1 MLPGKPLVEPEGGGG
16 ATHDGGACD
25 GVVERETF
33 PHNMSRKEG
42 EKPCRRGPA
51 QSEAET
57 SPSKAEHQA
66 RGVCG

>member
-33 PHNMSRKEG
+33 PHNNVEEG
-42 EKPCRRGPA
+42 GG
-51 QSEAET
+51 EAL
-57 SPSKAEHQA
+57 SPRSCPE
-66 RGVCG
+66 